1 MVVVVTMTMMMM
13 MMFLILDSI
22 RSVSRIDI
30 VRDTVRG

>member
-1 MVVVVTMTMMMM
+1 MVVVTTMMMM
-13 MMFLILDSI
+13 FHILDSI

>member
-1 MVVVVTMTMMMM
+1 MVVVVTMM

>member
-1 MVVVVTMTMMMM
+1 MVVVVTMT

>member
-1 MVVVVTMTMMMM
+1 MVVVTTMM